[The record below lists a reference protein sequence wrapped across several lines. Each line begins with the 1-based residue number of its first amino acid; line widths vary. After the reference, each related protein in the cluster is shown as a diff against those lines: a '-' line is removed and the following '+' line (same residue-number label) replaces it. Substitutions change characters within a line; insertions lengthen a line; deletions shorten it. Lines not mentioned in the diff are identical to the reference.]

1 MISTLHRIRPWRN
14 NFIAIVFLPIW
25 LLAWPLKAQGQETE
39 AVPSPS
45 TPSAKSAEELW
56 EALEH
61 QLALAMLDSLPGDSA
76 SSLQRSRILT
86 MAGDHLAATAS
97 ANEFISRWPHST
109 RALDCRWMLA
119 YNAEK
124 LGFFWDAAK
133 RFRVLSEE
141 DSLLHEVAMMHLA
154 DCHRASGRPDL
165 AEAVLE
171 SLKQR
176 PPTFEDD
183 VDPMP
188 REMAW
193 TRNAPPQGQ
202 PAAALRMSRSLR
214 NANRA
219 INRGKYRYALAL
231 LARFLRNNPQS
242 SEAGLAHYLSGKC
255 REKMGQLEKAAES
268 YRQASAS
275 QPASPYADDGLFRA
289 GWCFYKKND
298 IIRCLA
304 AWDTLEIR
312 YPGSGLLP
320 AAAYWRYRIA
330 SESGDTAEAARWKDR
345 VLAEQHMSY
354 YWWRLS
360 QTIASEDSASS
371 NIGAFPLWESSQA
384 DFGWWLAGRRQY
396 RQAFRLLELGM
407 LEDVRRL
414 ADRLREAAGNDAL
427 ALFHLSQVYHRL
439 GQDPLA
445 IHLAKRAYGMW
456 MGPRPRELYKV
467 LYPGRYLHSI
477 RTEAG
482 NNGLDPALV
491 LAVMR
496 QESRFVANAR
506 SRAGARGLMQIMPKT
521 GRRLMGAK
529 KFRADTLYHPGTS
542 IRYGTKFLARLLE
555 QYQGSLVRALGAYNA
570 GPRRMNSW
578 LKSDRCRQDD
588 DFLVEDINIAET
600 REYIKRV
607 LEGYY
612 IYSWLL
618 GEGGG
623 HGNSAQGVP

>member
-1 MISTLHRIRPWRN
+1 MTWTRRN
-14 NFIAIVFLPIW
+14 I
-25 LLAWPLKAQGQETE
+25 LLALVLLTLGLLLAPFQAKGQDQE
-39 AVPSPS
+39 AVSP
-45 TPSAKSAEELW
+45 PGKPGAMSAEELW
-56 EALEH
+56 EAQEH
-61 QLALAMLDSLPGDSA
+61 QLALAMLDSLPDDS
-76 SSLQRSRILT
+76 SSSFQRCRILT
-86 MAGDHLAATAS
+86 MAGDHLAAAAS
-97 ANEFISRWPHST
+97 ANEYLSRWPQSP

-124 LGFFWDAAK
+124 LGFWWDAAK
-133 RFRVLSEE
+133 RFRALADE
-141 DSLLHEVAMMHLA
+141 DSLLHEVAMLHLA

-165 AEAVLE
+165 AAAALE
-171 SLKQR
+171 SLRQR
-176 PPTFEDD
+176 PTTFEDD
-183 VDPMP
+183 IAPLP
-188 REMAW
+188 QEMVW

-202 PAAALRMSRSLR
+202 PAAASRMSRSLR

-219 INRGKYRYALAL
+219 INQGKYQYALAL
-231 LARFLRNNPQS
+231 LARFLKNNPRS
-242 SEAGLAHYLSGKC
+242 SETGLAHFLSGKC
-255 REKMGQLEKAAES
+255 QEKMGRLGRAAEC
-268 YRQASAS
+268 YRQAGAR

-289 GWCFYKKND
+289 GWCLYKNND
-298 IIRCLA
+298 IAGCLA
-304 AWDTLEIR
+304 AWDTLELR
-312 YPGSGLLP
+312 HPGSGQL
-320 AAAYWRYRIA
+320 AAAGYWRYRIA
-330 SESGDTAEAARWKDR
+330 GETGDTAEAARVRDR
-345 VLAEQHMSY
+345 VLAEQHLSY
-354 YWWRLS
+354 YWWRIN
-360 QTIASEDSASS
+360 QTETATGDSASS
-371 NIGAFPLWESSQA
+371 GESASSWQENVPA

-407 LEDVRRL
+407 LDDVRRL

-427 ALFHLSQVYHRL
+427 ALFHLSLVYHRL

-445 IHLAKRAYGMW
+445 IHLAKRAHGMW
-456 MGPRPRELYKV
+456 MGPRPRELYQV
-467 LYPGRYLHSI
+467 LYPRRYLHSI

-529 KFRADTLYHPGTS
+529 RFKADTLYHPGTS
-542 IRYGTKFLARLLE
+542 IHYGTKFLARLLE
-555 QYQGSLVRALGAYNA
+555 QYQGSLVRSLGAYNA
-570 GPRRMNSW
+570 GPQRMNSW
-578 LKSDRCRQDD
+578 LKSARCRRDD

-618 GEGGG
+618 GEEGKYENGG
-623 HGNSAQGVP
+623 QEVP